1 MENLELLTIDKKGGN
16 TMENMVRIVIID
28 VSDVLGSKVYDE
40 ALFPIEAIK
49 ESSQF
54 IQQYIDISK
63 YRVITV

>member
-49 ESSQF
+49 ES
-54 IQQYIDISK
+54 
-63 YRVITV
+63 